1 MQAPTFS
8 RRAALAGTLGLVA
21 VGAAAC
27 GSDDTTA
34 SSSSST
40 SASSS
45 ATTSSAASS
54 EVPDLET
61 LVAEVTD
68 KFTQE
73 TYTDTQT
80 GLSVPYNLFIPTD
93 YDASQTYPMVLY
105 IPDSSLVGQDV
116 SAPLSQYGALI
127 WASDAEQAKHASI
140 VVVPEYPEV
149 IIDDHDAFT
158 TTDYVALTPR
168 LLADVKSRY
177 SVDEAR
183 VYGTGQS
190 MGCMTVM
197 YLAAKDPEL
206 FAAELFVSGQWDIT
220 ELQNLTQEKFF
231 SIAAGGDEKA
241 SAGQAE
247 VQAMLTDAGVSFQA
261 ATWDATW
268 SAQELSDAAA
278 ELFAAGDEINF
289 ATFETGTVL
298 EAAGSTTS
306 SASSAAAGSGTP
318 PAGSTPPAGMT
329 PPADGSGGTPPAG
342 MTPPSGAGSAGGA
355 GTSSEHMASFEPAYK
370 VTALRDWLFQQSAA

>member
-1 MQAPTFS
+1 MVQTRGAESRGVETTFT
-8 RRAALAGTLGLVA
+8 RRTAVTGAFGLLLAGV
-21 VGAAAC
+21 AAC
-27 GSDDTTA
+27 GGSAQTTTG
-34 SSSSST
+34 SVVS
-40 SASSS
+40 
-45 ATTSSAASS
+45 TSSAAAGASTTS
-54 EVPDLET
+54 TTSTAESPDLET

-80 GLSVPYNLFIPTD
+80 GLSLPYNLFVPAD
-93 YDASQTYPMVLY
+93 YDASQAYPLVLY

-116 SAPLSQYGALI
+116 TAPLSQYGALI
-127 WASDAEQAKHASI
+127 WASDAEQAKHAGI

-168 LLADVKSRY
+168 LLEDVKSRY

-197 YLAAKDPEL
+197 YLAAQDPQL
-206 FAAELFVSGQWDIT
+206 FAAELFVSGQWDISQ
-220 ELQNLTQEKFF
+220 LQNLTQEKFF
-231 SIAAGGDEKA
+231 YIAAGGDEKA
-241 SAGQAE
+241 SAGQEE

-268 SAQELSDAAA
+268 SAQEFATAAA
-278 ELFAAGDEINF
+278 ELFAAGDDINF

-298 EAAGSTTS
+298 EAAGSSTS
-306 SASSAAAGSGTP
+306 SG
-318 PAGSTPPAGMT
+318 GM
-329 PPADGSGGTPPAG
+329 G
-342 MTPPSGAGSAGGA
+342 
-355 GTSSEHMASFEPAYK
+355 SSEHMASFEPAYK
-370 VTALRDWLFQQSAA
+370 ITALRDWLFQQSGG